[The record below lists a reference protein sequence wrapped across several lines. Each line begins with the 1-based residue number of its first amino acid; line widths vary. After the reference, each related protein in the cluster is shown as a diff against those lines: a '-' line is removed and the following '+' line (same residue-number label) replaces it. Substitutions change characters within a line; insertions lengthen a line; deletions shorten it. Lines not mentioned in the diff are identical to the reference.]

1 MKTFEVITVDFDFTL
16 AEPDENGI
24 LKPVERVVDFVKEK
38 HKEGTK
44 IHIVTFRHEKDR
56 KEVEDFCEDLQIPYE
71 SIVCTASES
80 KTPFLKEL
88 KSELHI
94 DDDIQTLM
102 MAHLA
107 GIETLLVDWGQNNCT
122 SRLFD
127 KI

>member
-16 AEPDENGI
+16 AEPDNDGF
-24 LKPVERVVDFVKEK
+24 LMPVQRVIDFVKEK

-44 IHIVTFRHEKDR
+44 IHIVTFRPEKHK
-56 KEVEDFCEDLQIPYE
+56 KEVEDFCEDLKIPYE

-88 KSELHI
+88 KSELHV

-107 GIETLLVDWGQNNCT
+107 GIETLLVDWQQNSCT
-122 SRLFD
+122 SGLFN